1 MTDDHPVTPA
11 ALGQQPKT
19 ILTPASVLAA
29 TVEREKSRE
38 EVDQELILALE
49 STVLRVDAADG
60 AWDKAAAEIRKL
72 AATRAESRLGDV

>member
-1 MTDDHPVTPA
+1 MTDDQSSTPA

-29 TVEREKSRE
+29 TVKREKSRK
-38 EVDQELILALE
+38 EVDRDLILALE

-60 AWDKAAAEIRKL
+60 AWNNAAAAIKKL
-72 AATRAESRLGDV
+72 AAKRAESRLGDV